1 MDNSKIT
8 DHIGQLTKDVRTK
21 FFDFYEEKEHLKEKV
36 FFDNLRKNW
45 YVFQSGLKLGRNDY
59 LNKDD
64 YIDAGVLE
72 MVRFLSGNAVD
83 LDCLEKLTTE
93 QIMNIDRAYTEY
105 FWLVHY
111 DFDFIDTKAYLDY
124 KLFNRLNLNP
134 KLNLLIGGVE
144 QEQCEVPIEF
154 KDKYPTDQFNAP
166 AIRKEDAKEFIK
178 NMPILTTGEFK

>member
-1 MDNSKIT
+1 MENSKIT
-8 DHIGQLTKDVRTK
+8 DHISQLTKDVRTK

-45 YVFQSGLKLGRNDY
+45 YVFQAGLKFANDY

-144 QEQCEVPIEF
+144 QEKCEVPIEF

-166 AIRKEDAKEFIK
+166 AIRKEDAKELIK
-178 NMPILTTGEFK
+178 NIPILKTGEFE